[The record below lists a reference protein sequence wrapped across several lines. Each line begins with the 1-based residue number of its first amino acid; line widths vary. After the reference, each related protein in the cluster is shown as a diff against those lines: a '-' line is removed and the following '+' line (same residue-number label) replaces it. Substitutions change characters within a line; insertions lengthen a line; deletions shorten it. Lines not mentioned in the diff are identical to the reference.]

1 MNKIKIILKE
11 SGTVADLS
19 MNFKIYQG
27 SAKNVLL
34 DILVPKSI
42 VSGKL
47 LTQYVNANGDIQ
59 TQNGMYTGVKLGMVY
74 IERDGKLGKTQNY
87 YIRYLKDI
95 SNSDGEFL
103 LYERLLPTEFCL
115 NAGTG
120 INAPKLV
127 INVENILNNVTVG
140 SDGEAITNEPI
151 IVSLITS
158 QTCQLDIYPST
169 NLDIDPPA
177 EPSEFDLLNAEVDAL
192 VQNVNQK
199 SNIADTVLKYN
210 VLEDLPNTVLYDKN
224 GYKSIGV
231 LFYNE
236 TYSVPITKNTTDSKQ
251 GSVMVTDIR
260 PHDTEQYWVLQD
272 EVFTYDTGAVKRTI
286 TINAVQQEIG
296 QYTVVSVG
304 EWKPVN
310 SDWLNE
316 MDARVVEN
324 SADIDSL
331 MGRSS
336 RYVVHLGDNTS
347 PSQEELQEAF
357 EEASGLTTPLDGTTL
372 LDLDNNKEYTYF
384 TSNGLWNDR
393 GASTVTLFTEIAP
406 GIIKSSTQDGYVSS
420 ANGEGKVNGWAQ
432 VKQDIENN
440 ETNAN
445 SRILKTDFTK
455 VAVNKTVT
463 QEEGEN
469 SATIITAYK
478 NATNNATSTEEI
490 VLEGT
495 DSNIEVSVNGNKVTL
510 KANEQGVSTI
520 NSISMNDETPIGPD
534 SEKVV
539 NLPAFQRTDTE
550 SGATAQSGIVS
561 AEQADLIAFKSDAQ
575 NIADSA
581 VAVEKNRAM
590 SVETVLNSDIET
602 NAENI
607 QANSNEI
614 AQVKQDYVPK
624 SNFTDTLVTSDD
636 FEVSTTGALQ
646 HTETKVDA
654 KTGEVSTEQKT
665 AVPVVNG
672 QARLFLPQE
681 QETLQELDQWRASM
695 QGEALSYQTDL
706 SDIPSGETSSSEVQN
721 YLTQK
726 YYTLIGTQQEPLDQT
741 TLTDEAEG
749 VTYKWYSN
757 DDLWYLSH
765 GSPSSLATNNMYDD
779 SGALT
784 ASGNTGVVIGSNRK
798 YHVLAETNGELA
810 VNGLDAL
817 DERVTN
823 NTTAINNEITNRQN
837 AVQQESTRAQSAE
850 QANASAISNETTRAQ
865 SAESTLDGKITAE
878 TSRAQ
883 SAEQELADDIEAE
896 TTRAQTAE
904 QVNANAIATKVDKA
918 TTVAGKPLSGNV
930 TLDSL
935 TIQQNGVTKDTYNGN
950 GAKTINITTPTKT
963 SDLTNDGDGTQV
975 SGNTDPYAKISQ
987 IPTNNNQL
995 ANGAGYATLSQVPT
1009 KISDL
1014 QNDSGFINEVD
1025 DVLSTTSSNPVQNS
1039 VITKTLDNK
1048 QNKKIETTKATFKV
1062 IPDGCFAPKNWNGI
1076 NHFSGQYIWSD
1087 GDNVYYSEYEP
1098 GYGDYVNAQYVLDK
1112 STSTWSAKTWSGL
1125 TSIRGEYIWTDGIN
1139 IYYSYDTDQ
1148 FVLDKSTS
1156 IWNVQTWSGLTNFY
1170 GNDIWTDGDNIY
1182 YSSGSTQY
1190 VLDKTTSTWNSKTWN
1205 GLTSIRGEYIWTD
1218 GNEIYYSSNNLN
1230 QYVLDK
1236 STFTWSPKTWNGY
1249 DNLYGEYIW
1258 TDGENIYHSIN
1269 NQSYVLDKYTSTW
1282 SPKTWNGVQNLQG
1295 HNIWTDGAN
1304 VYYSNGSIHR
1314 ILTTNKIMQSDS
1326 GEVVETYYF
1335 YRWVRYT
1342 NGKVEIIGRVWAT
1355 ASNNGVRT
1363 VTFPFAFEDN
1373 NYTVAL
1379 TRYDIE
1385 TAGVTTQSCQV
1396 VDKTTTNLTV
1406 RGSSTA
1412 GEYWYD
1418 MHIVYVPQQSA

>member
-1 MNKIKIILKE
+1 MISEIASNGLFFKLIQGGSLKMNKIKITLKE

-34 DILVPKSI
+34 DVLVPKSI

-47 LTQYVNANGDIQ
+47 LTQYVNASGDIQ
-59 TQNGMYTGVKLGMVY
+59 AQNGMYTGVKLGMVY

-115 NAGTG
+115 NVGTG
-120 INAPKLV
+120 LNAPKLV
-127 INVENILNNVTVG
+127 INVENILNNITVD
-140 SDGEAITNEPI
+140 SDGEAVTNEPTV
-151 IVSLITS
+151 VSLITS
-158 QTCQLDIYPST
+158 QTCNLDIYPST

-177 EPSEFDLLNAEVDAL
+177 EPSEVDLLNAEVDAL
-192 VQNVNQK
+192 IQETNK
-199 SNIADTVLKYN
+199 KANIVDSVLKYN

-236 TYSVPITKNTTDSKQ
+236 NYTVPITKNTNASKQ

-272 EVFTYDTGAVKRTI
+272 EVFIFDTGTVKRTI

-336 RYVVHLGDNTS
+336 RYVVHLGNNTS
-347 PSQEELQEAF
+347 PSQEDLQAAF
-357 EEASGLTTPLDGTTL
+357 EEVSGLTTPLDGTTL

-393 GASTVTLFTEIAP
+393 GSSTVSLFTTTSA
-406 GIIKSSTQDGYVSS
+406 GTIKSSTKDGYVSS
-420 ANGEGKVNGWAQ
+420 ANGEGKVNGWEQ

-445 SRILKTDFTK
+445 SRILKADFTK
-455 VAVNKTVT
+455 VAVDKTLS

-469 SATIITAYK
+469 SATITTTYK
-478 NATNNATSTEEI
+478 NATNNSTSAEKF
-490 VLEGT
+490 VLEGM
-495 DSNIEVSVNGNKVTL
+495 DNNIEISVSENKITL

-534 SEKVV
+534 NKKVV
-539 NLPAFQRTDTE
+539 NLPAFQRSDTE
-550 SGATAQSGIVS
+550 SGVTAQSGVVS

-575 NIADSA
+575 SIADSA
-581 VAVEKNRAM
+581 VAVERNRAM
-590 SVETVLNSDIET
+590 SVEAVLNSDIET

-614 AQVKQDYVPK
+614 SQVKQDYVPK

-646 HTETKVDA
+646 YTETKVDA

-665 AVPVVNG
+665 AVPVVNR

-681 QETLQELDQWRASM
+681 QETLQELDLWRASM

-706 SDIPSGETSSSEVQN
+706 SDIPSGETSSTEVQS

-726 YYTLIGTQQEPLDQT
+726 YYTLIGKQQEPLDQT
-741 TLTDEAEG
+741 TLTDESIG

-757 DDLWYLSH
+757 DNLWYLSH
-765 GSPSSLATNNMYDD
+765 GSPSSLATNNMYNDN
-779 SGALT
+779 GELT
-784 ASGNTGVVIGSNRK
+784 SAGNAGVIVGSNRK
-798 YHVLAETNGELA
+798 YHGLIETNGELA

-817 DERVTN
+817 DERVSN
-823 NTTAINNEITNRQN
+823 NTTAINNEVTNRQT
-837 AVQQESTRAQSAE
+837 AVSNEVLRAQAAE
-850 QANASAISNETTRAQ
+850 QANATAISNETSRAQ
-865 SAESTLDGKITAE
+865 GAESTLDGKITAE

-883 SAEQELADDIEAE
+883 TAEQELASDIVAE
-896 TTRAQTAE
+896 SMRAQAAE
-904 QVNANAIATKVDKA
+904 QANSSAIASKVDKT
-918 TTVAGKPLSGNV
+918 TTVAGKPLSGNI

-935 TIQQNGVTKDTYNGN
+935 TIQQNGTTKDTYNGN

-975 SGNTDPYAKISQ
+975 SGNTDPYAKVSQ

-995 ANGAGYATLSQVPT
+995 VNGADYATVAQVPT
-1009 KISDL
+1009 KTSDL
-1014 QNDSGFINEVD
+1014 QNDSNFASEEY
-1025 DVLSTTSSNPVQNS
+1025 VQN
-1039 VITKTLDNK
+1039 
-1048 QNKKIETTKATFKV
+1048 A
-1062 IPDGCFAPKNWNGI
+1062 I
-1076 NHFSGQYIWSD
+1076 NNEIGNISNI
-1087 GDNVYYSEYEP
+1087 
-1098 GYGDYVNAQYVLDK
+1098 
-1112 STSTWSAKTWSGL
+1112 L
-1125 TSIRGEYIWTDGIN
+1125 TSIVTVE
-1139 IYYSYDTDQ
+1139 
-1148 FVLDKSTS
+1148 
-1156 IWNVQTWSGLTNFY
+1156 
-1170 GNDIWTDGDNIY
+1170 
-1182 YSSGSTQY
+1182 
-1190 VLDKTTSTWNSKTWN
+1190 
-1205 GLTSIRGEYIWTD
+1205 
-1218 GNEIYYSSNNLN
+1218 
-1230 QYVLDK
+1230 
-1236 STFTWSPKTWNGY
+1236 
-1249 DNLYGEYIW
+1249 
-1258 TDGENIYHSIN
+1258 
-1269 NQSYVLDKYTSTW
+1269 
-1282 SPKTWNGVQNLQG
+1282 
-1295 HNIWTDGAN
+1295 
-1304 VYYSNGSIHR
+1304 
-1314 ILTTNKIMQSDS
+1314 
-1326 GEVVETYYF
+1326 EV
-1335 YRWVRYT
+1335 
-1342 NGKVEIIGRVWAT
+1342 
-1355 ASNNGVRT
+1355 
-1363 VTFPFAFEDN
+1363 
-1373 NYTVAL
+1373 
-1379 TRYDIE
+1379 
-1385 TAGVTTQSCQV
+1385 
-1396 VDKTTTNLTV
+1396 
-1406 RGSSTA
+1406 
-1412 GEYWYD
+1412 
-1418 MHIVYVPQQSA
+1418 